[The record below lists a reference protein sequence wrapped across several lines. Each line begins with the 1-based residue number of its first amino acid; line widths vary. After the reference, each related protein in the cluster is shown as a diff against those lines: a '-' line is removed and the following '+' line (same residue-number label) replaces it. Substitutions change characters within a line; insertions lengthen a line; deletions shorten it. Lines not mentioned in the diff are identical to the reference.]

1 MLWYTTIILDK
12 ATVESF
18 LSDKKVIKI
27 DLQFTGDNAWL
38 HILYIVYS
46 IYCVL
51 VGLIFNL
58 SDTIVLIPRYVNS
71 DNINNNSRDIFPSKL
86 YKLKADTT
94 EISLG
99 LLDRK
104 HLDLELT
111 YLVELTRRR
120 NFKGKGIK
128 EIQKMPLMIYTVVE
142 DL

>member
-111 YLVELTRRR
+111 YLVELTRSR

>member
-27 DLQFTGDNAWL
+27 DLQFIGDNAWL

>member
-1 MLWYTTIILDK
+1 MIHNNNILDK

-71 DNINNNSRDIFPSKL
+71 DNINNNSRDISPFKTLQTQSRYYRNKFRLAWSKTFRFGANL
-86 YKLKADTT
+86 FGRTHS
-94 EISLG
+94 E
-99 LLDRK
+99 
-104 HLDLELT
+104 
-111 YLVELTRRR
+111 
-120 NFKGKGIK
+120 
-128 EIQKMPLMIYTVVE
+128 QKF
-142 DL
+142 

>member
-1 MLWYTTIILDK
+1 MIHNNNILDK

-38 HILYIVYS
+38 YIVNS

-71 DNINNNSRDIFPSKL
+71 DNINNNSRDISPFKTLQTQSR
-86 YKLKADTT
+86 Y
-94 EISLG
+94 
-99 LLDRK
+99 
-104 HLDLELT
+104 
-111 YLVELTRRR
+111 YR
-120 NFKGKGIK
+120 NKFR
-128 EIQKMPLMIYTVVE
+128 LA
-142 DL
+142 

>member
-1 MLWYTTIILDK
+1 MIHNNNILDK

-27 DLQFTGDNAWL
+27 DLQFIGDNAWL

-111 YLVELTRRR
+111 YLVELTRSR
-120 NFKGKGIK
+120 NFKGKEIK

>member
-1 MLWYTTIILDK
+1 M
-12 ATVESF
+12 
-18 LSDKKVIKI
+18 
-27 DLQFTGDNAWL
+27 
-38 HILYIVYS
+38 
-46 IYCVL
+46 
-51 VGLIFNL
+51 

-71 DNINNNSRDIFPSKL
+71 DNINNNSRDIFPSL

-104 HLDLELT
+104 NLDLELT
-111 YLVELTRRR
+111 YLVELTRSR

>member
-1 MLWYTTIILDK
+1 M
-12 ATVESF
+12 
-18 LSDKKVIKI
+18 
-27 DLQFTGDNAWL
+27 
-38 HILYIVYS
+38 
-46 IYCVL
+46 
-51 VGLIFNL
+51 

-71 DNINNNSRDIFPSKL
+71 DNINNNSREIFPSKL

-104 HLDLELT
+104 QLDLELT
-111 YLVELTRRR
+111 YLVELTRSR

>member
-1 MLWYTTIILDK
+1 M
-12 ATVESF
+12 
-18 LSDKKVIKI
+18 
-27 DLQFTGDNAWL
+27 
-38 HILYIVYS
+38 
-46 IYCVL
+46 
-51 VGLIFNL
+51 

-86 YKLKADTT
+86 YKLKAHTT

-111 YLVELTRRR
+111 YLVELTRSS

>member
-38 HILYIVYS
+38 YIVNS

-111 YLVELTRRR
+111 YLVELTRSR

>member
-1 MLWYTTIILDK
+1 MIHNNNILDK

-38 HILYIVYS
+38 YIINS

-111 YLVELTRRR
+111 YLVELTRSR